1 MLSKRRKWL
10 SLALLGSMLLGI
22 LQPALVQAGGFD
34 YTAVPKLLITELV
47 PDTSNIPELNPD
59 GTPKGPKD
67 TVDGYESIEI
77 YNNTSKD
84 IDFRD
89 YKIVYNNGDDIDWLL
104 ADSGSPVI
112 IPSRQSIV
120 LWVLNGSNNNEPAD
134 NFNQNYS
141 VNGYVSNLIKGTSLF
156 RINGGGGMANTS
168 TRSVAIKSIRGVEV
182 VKASYTV
189 SKSNANYGIHYSY
202 PMDASKNMAMVGAPV
217 SQPASPGTVDVNQVP
232 AFPSDIGEPPANTVL
247 EFQHTAAAS
256 VPVNQDVAI
265 TASITRNVNSVTAS
279 VYYKTDVET
288 AYKPLAMTSA
298 DGVTHMA
305 TIPGQAV
312 VAGNLLQYY
321 IEAADGDLLPERS
334 GTYAVEIESV
344 PPVQGDKL
352 QIEHTPAQSVEVK
365 DLEISAKLT
374 NPDNVAIG
382 KVELQ
387 FKSPSQAR
395 YRVLPMK
402 KKTTGDYG
410 AVIPASAL
418 VEPTLDYKIRVNDVE
433 KSYTVGVKIPAFDAA
448 KVPPLLVTK
457 IVPNTTN
464 VLNTSTDAFEM
475 IEVYNNTDASINFK
489 NYIINYRYPDDGPE
503 DDVKWPSVKEDFVIP
518 SQKSVVFWIKN
529 STNSS
534 YTTADFNNFYKTN
547 LTEDT
552 NLFVIKSD
560 GMANS
565 GRRGVVIKTNTGKEI
580 SYAHY
585 DADAVYEGGV
595 KDETK
600 ENRAI
605 QFKYPVNGSITMIKA
620 SSGQV
625 TPVPGAVDSTLVPTV
640 PVHMEEDTVP
650 PTVEDRTGI
659 TSIDQSKNLD
669 LKAFADDKKQV
680 ATVKVLIRTDKET
693 DYKSYQLTQNF
704 NDSLYHYLVPAA
716 TLIGSQYI
724 EYYFIV
730 SDGTNDVESAKT
742 KIDISGK
749 PDHAP
754 LRLNVKNG
762 DIVNGTKTLKGTS
775 ETASPNTLQ
784 LSVDG
789 QAIAQ
794 DTFDAMEHDAYFV
807 FDVKGVEYYFK
818 NAVTMGPP
826 SDKDKTILY
835 TFMDPIPTYTTLTY
849 KIDASRLHIGADN
862 VIYIRAGSK
871 TSPFD
876 ERKEENKDDFE
887 VKNVRLMLADG
898 TEIWDPLY
906 AKDKEIKMGD
916 KGKIEWIGFNFNLDA
931 KYFESHAYAWDTTK
945 AADGTHQVKV
955 VDGKNS
961 ELTSNVTVDNTP
973 PSIKPSVEEGKMY
986 RGNFK
991 LDAEIKDAYAGVD
1004 KVTIKLDNQDIT
1016 LPYAL
1021 SSGSM
1026 TAGNHTLNITATD
1039 KVGNQSER
1047 TVTFMVPE
1055 ENPLKPVL
1063 VAPTN
1068 NQSGVGSSADLKVKV
1083 QDPTDD
1089 PMNVTYYRG
1098 FQYDGNRT
1106 EGFTGFKYASDTEPP
1121 QVMIPQGEE
1130 ALTTE
1135 DYRKISAED
1144 GDYLVNDAV
1153 EQFPYQRYEI
1163 KLDPTVKDTDRVDIV
1178 WKGKSIEGRKVSL
1191 YAWSEKAKKWI
1202 QLDHRIAGA
1211 EDFEL
1216 KSTVKASDY
1225 ANGHTIQIIVQ
1236 DEIAEQKPGTKNTPE
1251 STDPYDFSF
1260 VWMSDTQYYSQSYP
1274 TIYQDIVNWVAKN
1287 KESNK
1292 IKYVIHTGDIV
1303 DKSYQEYQW
1312 QEADRDMKVLEDAK
1326 IPYGVLAGN
1335 HDVGHQDSDYAKYWQ
1350 YFGEERFKDIP
1361 TFGGSYENNRG
1372 HYDLVSAGGNDFIV
1386 VYMGWGLGNK
1396 EIDWM
1401 NEVVSKY
1408 PERKAILCLHEYMLV
1423 SNNRAPIAEKIFEKV
1438 IKPNKNVIAALS
1450 GHYHDAQ
1457 IKIDELDD
1465 NGEKRQV
1472 YQMLADYQ
1480 GAEEGG
1486 LGYIRLMQFDV
1497 KNNKLHMKTYSPYLN
1512 DYNYYDPKL
1521 FPGKDEFSLDLDLQ
1535 PKTKRVATD
1544 YIGVKVYSDL
1554 PIGKV
1559 SHVESGKQASLTWNN
1574 LKGDSYYQWY
1584 TKVEDSNS
1592 GQVLSDI
1599 WGFYTGKVDTG
1610 NPNPGNPDPKPD
1622 PKPQPKPEPSS
1633 DKGVVNIKPGADGAY
1648 TADRAALEKAVN
1660 QSENGK
1666 VAIKLEGT
1674 ASEKAAQLTLDAAGV
1689 QIAKNR
1695 KLSLEIAGAGFT
1707 VTIPAASLPNGIA
1720 DADRIVLQID
1730 PTMNSTIQTAVKDA
1744 LRTNGEL
1751 KSTGVVFTLKLVT
1764 VKGKSETSV
1773 SQFSGPISVTRT
1785 LTVEQMK
1792 QLQKDYANLYRLI
1805 GGKAQLIGGAFD
1817 GNTVSFTTDQL
1828 AQFAVMETHKTF
1840 ADLTGGWADEYIL
1853 KLAAKNIITGMDDN
1867 HFRPNLNVSRA
1878 DFTTLVIRALGLQT
1892 AENNPAFADVAAD
1905 AYYAGYVSKA
1915 AELGLVQGN
1924 DGKFRPKDQI
1934 TREEAALVL
1943 VQMAQY
1949 MKKPMT
1955 ETTSGAAFADM
1966 NSISGWAKDAVSKLQ
1981 AADIINGKDDN
1992 RFDPRGSVTRAE
2004 IAKMLYMILNK

>member
-1 MLSKRRKWL
+1 MLRRRKWL
-10 SLALLGSMLLGI
+10 SLALLGSMLLGV
-22 LQPALVQAGGFD
+22 LQPALVQAAAGFD
-34 YTAVPKLLITELV
+34 YTKVPKLLITELV
-47 PDTSNIPELNPD
+47 PDTKNVSSS
-59 GTPKGPKD
+59 
-67 TVDGYESIEI
+67 DGYESIEI
-77 YNNTSKD
+77 YNNTSRD
-84 IDFRD
+84 IDFRN
-89 YKIVYNNGDDIDWLL
+89 YKIVYNNGSDNDWKLKKTEVP
-104 ADSGSPVI
+104 AI
-112 IPSRQSIV
+112 IKPHQTIV
-120 LWVLNGSNNNEPAD
+120 LWIMNVNGSNKDETAD
-134 NFNQNYS
+134 NFNSNYT
-141 VNGYVSNLIKGTSLF
+141 VNGYTSNLIEDTNLF
-156 RINGGGGMANTS
+156 RINGEGGMANTGD
-168 TRSVAIKSIRGVEV
+168 RSVAIHTLGGVEIA
-182 VKASYTV
+182 KAAYSVTK
-189 SKSNANYGIHYSY
+189 SKENYGIHYSY
-202 PMDASKNMAMVGAPV
+202 PIDASKNMAMVGAPE
-217 SQPASPGTVDVNQVP
+217 SQPASPGTVEANQVP
-232 AFPSDIGEPPANTVL
+232 AFTSDIGEPPAATSLN
-247 EFQHTAAAS
+247 FAHTAAPKIS
-256 VPVNQDVAI
+256 VNQDVPI
-265 TASITRNVNSVTAS
+265 EASITGNLNLTVTAS
-279 VYYKTDVET
+279 VYYKTDVQT
-288 AYKPLAMTSA
+288 AYTPLVMTSA
-298 DGVTHMA
+298 DGVKHTA

-312 VAGNLLQYY
+312 VDGNLLQYY
-321 IEAADGDLLPERS
+321 IEAADGDLLPERT
-334 GTYAVEIESV
+334 GTYAVEIESL

-352 QIEHTPAQSVEVK
+352 QIEHTSAQLVEAK
-365 DLEISAKLT
+365 DLEISAKLN
-374 NPDNVAIG
+374 NPDNVKID
-382 KVELQ
+382 KVELL
-387 FKSPSQAR
+387 FKSPSQVR
-395 YRVLPMK
+395 YRVMTMEK
-402 KKTTGDYG
+402 KPSGDYS
-410 AVIPASAL
+410 AVIPANAF
-418 VEPTLDYKIRVNDVE
+418 VEPTLDYIIRVKDVE
-433 KSYTVGVKIPAFDAA
+433 KSYTVGVKIPAFDPAT
-448 KVPPLLVTK
+448 VPPLLVTK

-464 VLNTSTDAFEM
+464 VPNTSSDAFEM
-475 IEVYNNTDASINFK
+475 IEVYNNTDAPINFK
-489 NYIINYRYPDDGPE
+489 NYKINYRYPDDGPE
-503 DDVKWPSVKEDFVIP
+503 ADVKWPTTKEDFVIP
-518 SQKSVVFWIKN
+518 SQQSVVFWIKN
-529 STNSS
+529 DTNSS
-534 YTTADFNNFYKTN
+534 YTAADFNSFYKTS
-547 LTEDT
+547 LIEDT

-565 GRRGVVIKTNTGKEI
+565 GRRGVVVKTNTGKEI
-580 SYAHY
+580 SYANY
-585 DADAVYEGGV
+585 EATTVYEGGV
-595 KDETK
+595 SDETK
-600 ENRAI
+600 EDKAI
-605 QFKYPVNGSITMIKA
+605 VFKYPMDGSITMIKA

-625 TPVPGAVDSTLVPTV
+625 TPVPGAVDSTLVPSV
-640 PVHMEEDTVP
+640 PVHIEVDTVP
-650 PTVEDRTGI
+650 PTAEDRTGI
-659 TSIDQSKNLD
+659 TAIDQSKNLD
-669 LKAFADDKKQV
+669 LKAFADDKQQV
-680 ATVKVLIRTDKET
+680 ATVKVLIRTDKESE
-693 DYKSYQLTQNF
+693 YIGYSLTQNF

-716 TLIGSQYI
+716 TLIGSKYI
-724 EYYFIV
+724 EYYFMV
-730 SDGTNDVESAKT
+730 SDGTNEVETAKVKVNIT
-742 KIDISGK
+742 GK
-749 PDHAP
+749 PGHDP

-789 QAIAQ
+789 QVLAQ
-794 DTFDAMEHDAYFV
+794 DTYDALEHDAYFV
-807 FDVKGVEYYFK
+807 FEAKGVDYYFK

-876 ERKEENKDDFE
+876 DRKEENKDDFE
-887 VKNVRLMLADG
+887 VRNVRLMLADG

-906 AKDKEIKMGD
+906 AKDKEIKIGD
-916 KGKIEWIGFNFNLDA
+916 SPGKLESIGFNFNLDA
-931 KYFESHAYAWDTTK
+931 KSFQSHAYAWDTTK
-945 AADGTHQVKV
+945 SADGTHQVKV
-955 VDGKNS
+955 IDNKNS
-961 ELTSNVTVDNTP
+961 EVAANVTVDNTP
-973 PSIKPSVEEGKMY
+973 PSIKPNVEEGKLY

-991 LDAEIKDAYAGVD
+991 LDAEIKDLLAGVD
-1004 KVTIKLDNQDIT
+1004 KVIVKLDNQDIT

-1039 KVGNQSER
+1039 KIGNQSER
-1047 TVTFMVPE
+1047 TVTFLVPE

-1063 VAPTN
+1063 VAPTH

-1089 PMNVTYYRG
+1089 PMDVTFYRG
-1098 FQYDGNRT
+1098 FQYDGNRK
-1106 EGFTGFKYASDTEPP
+1106 EGFTGFKNASDTEPP
-1121 QVMIPQGEE
+1121 KEMIPQGEK
-1130 ALTTE
+1130 ALTAE
-1135 DYRKISAED
+1135 EYRKISAED

-1163 KLDPTVKDTDRVDIV
+1163 KLDPNVQGTDRVDIV

-1191 YAWSEKAKKWI
+1191 YAWSQAAKQWV

-1216 KSTVKASDY
+1216 MSTVKASDY

-1236 DEIAEQKPGTKNTPE
+1236 DEIAEQKPGTKPTPE

-1274 TIYQDIVNWVAKN
+1274 TIYKDIVNWVAKN
-1287 KESNK
+1287 KESNN

-1312 QEADRDMKVLEDAK
+1312 EEADLDMKVLEKEK

-1335 HDVGHQDSDYAKYWQ
+1335 HDVGHQDNDYAKYWQ
-1350 YFGEERFKDIP
+1350 YFGEKRFKDMP
-1361 TFGGSYENNRG
+1361 TYGGSYENNRG
-1372 HYDLVSAGGNDFIV
+1372 HYDLVSAGGNDFII
-1386 VYMGWGLGNK
+1386 VYMGWGLGDK

-1401 NEVVSKY
+1401 NEVVAKY

-1423 SNNRAPIAEKIFEKV
+1423 SNNRAPIADKIFEKV

-1457 IKIDELDD
+1457 LKIDELDD
-1465 NGEKRQV
+1465 NGEKRKV

-1480 GAEEGG
+1480 GAPEGG

-1512 DYNYYDPKL
+1512 DYNYYDPAQ

-1559 SHVESGKQASLTWNN
+1559 SHVESGKQVSLTWNSLQGN
-1574 LKGDSYYQWY
+1574 SYYQWY
-1584 TKVEDSNS
+1584 TKVEDANS

-1599 WGFYTGKVDTG
+1599 WGFYTGKV
-1610 NPNPGNPDPKPD
+1610 NNPDPGPSTPTPKPD

-1660 QSENGK
+1660 EAENGK

-1674 ASEKAAQLTLDAAGV
+1674 ALEQAAQLTLDAAGV
-1689 QIAKNR
+1689 QKAKNR
-1695 KLSLEIAGAGFT
+1695 KLSLEIVASGFT

-1730 PTMNSTIQTAVKDA
+1730 PTMSSTIQKAVNDA
-1744 LRTNGEL
+1744 LRSNGEL
-1751 KSTGVVFTLKLVT
+1751 KSTGLVFTLKLVT
-1764 VKGKSETSV
+1764 VKGKTETAV
-1773 SQFSGPISVTRT
+1773 PQFSGPITVKRS
-1785 LTVEQMK
+1785 LTAEQMK
-1792 QLQKDYANLYRLI
+1792 QLQKDYANMYRLV
-1805 GGKAQLIGGAFD
+1805 GGQAELIHSTFD
-1817 GNTVSFTTDQL
+1817 GSTISFTTDQL
-1828 AQFAVMETHKTF
+1828 AQFAAFELHKQF

-1867 HFRPNLNVSRA
+1867 HFRPNLKVSRA
-1878 DFTTLVIRALGLQT
+1878 DFTTLVIRALGIQT
-1892 AENNPAFADVAAD
+1892 AENNPAFADVVAD

-1943 VQMAQY
+1943 VKMAQY

-1981 AADIINGKDDN
+1981 AAGIINGKDDN
-1992 RFDPRGSVTRAE
+1992 RFDPHGSVTRAE
-2004 IAKMLYMILNK
+2004 IAKMLYEVLNK